1 MKRFVVIVTSLL
13 IIFVFIA
20 LNYLL
25 WDRESLVTLRE
36 SNQASID
43 ALSRIN
49 MTLNEDKSRLEKQIE
64 ELNNQIKAG
73 NEKTEELE
81 AQIQSLQS
89 DLNEKLQFISDLKT
103 QINPAPVQN
112 ATIEWINAIAGKNYP
127 VAFLKGESNCRFW
140 DEIWSLK
147 TFSDYFER
155 NIALIEPVF
164 EGEEQPQPVIEVTP
178 SNTPDWEMQVLVR
191 VNVELSENANQE
203 YLKQGQNV
211 IRFLYTYSARVD
223 QWVITSIST
232 AETESDE
239 TETNDG
245 GETDKEDTPPSDG
258 KK

>member
-64 ELNNQIKAG
+64 ELDNQINAG

-81 AQIQSLQS
+81 AKIQTLQTE
-89 DLNEKLQFISDLKT
+89 LNDKLQFISALKT
-103 QINPAPVQN
+103 HINTAPVQN
-112 ATIEWINAIAGKNYP
+112 ATIEWIHAVAEKNYP
-127 VAFLKGESNCRFW
+127 GAFLKSDSNCRFW
-140 DEIWSLK
+140 DEVWSIK
-147 TFSDYFER
+147 TFSEYFEK
-155 NIALIEPVF
+155 NVAKIKPVID
-164 EGEEQPQPVIEVTP
+164 GEEQTQPVIEVTP
-178 SNTPDWEMQVLVR
+178 SDTPDWEMQALVR
-191 VNVELSENANQE
+191 VNVELSEGANQK

-211 IRFLYTYSARVD
+211 LRFLYTYSARFD

-232 AETESDE
+232 VDTEQE
-239 TETNDG
+239 GTETNG
-245 GETDKEDTPPSDG
+245 GDEIKPEGTPSSEE
-258 KK
+258 K